1 MSKWGLDFLKSM
13 RDGTASSP
21 PPPFAAHLNLRQSVR
36 VEEFEEGR
44 VVLNWIV
51 QKHFTLPDGIV
62 QGGLLCAIADMS
74 QTFALFSMLDA
85 YEVWPTLDF
94 HIRFIRPI
102 RFDDVVRVESNV
114 VNRGKTNAV
123 VETTFE
129 NSERKVLARV
139 TGGWAK
145 AGRERTW

>member
-1 MSKWGLDFLKSM
+1 
-13 RDGTASSP
+13 
-21 PPPFAAHLNLRQSVR
+21 
-36 VEEFEEGR
+36 
-44 VVLNWIV
+44 
-51 QKHFTLPDGIV
+51 
-62 QGGLLCAIADMS
+62 MS

-102 RFDDVVRVESNV
+102 SVDNVVRVESKV
-114 VNRGKTNAV
+114 VNRTKLTAV

-129 NSERKVLARV
+129 NSEGKPFARV

>member
-1 MSKWGLDFLKSM
+1 
-13 RDGTASSP
+13 
-21 PPPFAAHLNLRQSVR
+21 
-36 VEEFEEGR
+36 
-44 VVLNWIV
+44 
-51 QKHFTLPDGIV
+51 
-62 QGGLLCAIADMS
+62 
-74 QTFALFSMLDA
+74 MLDA

-102 RFDDVVRVESNV
+102 RVDDVVRVESNV
-114 VNRGKTNAV
+114 VNRGKMNAV

-139 TGGWAK
+139 TDGWAK

>member
-1 MSKWGLDFLKSM
+1 MSKWGLDFLKTM
-13 RDGTASSP
+13 RDGTLSTP

-36 VEEFEEGR
+36 IEDFEEGR
-44 VVLNWIV
+44 VVLNWTV
-51 QKHFTLPDGIV
+51 EKHFTLPDGIV

-85 YEVWPTLDF
+85 HEVWPTLDF
-94 HIRFIRPI
+94 HIRFMRPI
-102 RFDDVVRVESNV
+102 RIDDVVRVESKV
-114 VNRGKTNAV
+114 VSRSKMSAV

-129 NSERKVLARV
+129 SSERKLLARV
-139 TGGWAK
+139 SGGWAK